1 MKNKKFLMGLFV
13 IVALLCL
20 GIGYA
25 AVTKTLTINGTIST
39 GEITDNDIKHDF
51 IVEFDQTAGKY
62 NVVETP
68 VNAGNTDLTGSVTFE
83 NELTAI
89 INVEGMKNVGDKVV
103 FTLTVVNKSADL
115 MAQPFDYTQPT
126 PEQQNLRSIQW
137 GVSAAQPL
145 VKGDTYVSP
154 EVAMQS
160 GSLFQVTVDWTM
172 GLLNYD
178 NIAAGG
184 EQVYTVTV
192 EMIGNYMPNSA
203 DDIASSTLTIKLGY
217 NPTNFLPTS

>member
-39 GEITDNDIKHDF
+39 GKITDEDIEHDF
-51 IVEFDQTAGKY
+51 IVEFYDTAGKY
-62 NVVETP
+62 KVVKTP
-68 VNAGNTDLTGSVTFE
+68 VNAENTDLTGSVAFE
-83 NELTAI
+83 DELTAT
-89 INVEGMKNVGDKVV
+89 INVAGMKNVGDKVV

-115 MAQPFDYTQPT
+115 MAQPFDYTNTEQP
-126 PEQQNLRSIQW
+126 NLRSIQW
-137 GVSAAQPL
+137 VGSAAQPL
-145 VKGDTYVSP
+145 VKGSTYVSP
-154 EVAMQS
+154 VETMQS
-160 GSLFQVTVDWTM
+160 GSLFQVTVDWTL
-172 GLLNYD
+172 GQFGND

-192 EMIGNYMPNSA
+192 EMIGNYMPNTANATTSSA
-203 DDIASSTLTIKLGY
+203 LTITLGY